1 MNRRTFVTR
10 GVTATTALLTARSF
24 AQAPAAAPAAKT
36 TDFSRG
42 APLAPELV
50 KEFVVAGHANAPRV
64 KELLAQTPAL
74 IHAAWDWG
82 NGDFECALN
91 GASHIGRKDV
101 ALVLLENGARLDAPC
116 AAMLGEVDVIKA
128 FLRLAPSAANSRGAH
143 GFSLLYHAAYPGKV
157 EIAELLSPHL
167 ATRAKD
173 CNQALQPA
181 SMVGHVDYVAWLLK
195 NGVDNP
201 NTKNFQGK
209 TPLDLATERKH
220 EKVIALL
227 KDAGGLATR

>member
-1 MNRRTFVTR
+1 MNRRTFVTQ
-10 GVTATTALLTARSF
+10 GVTATTALVAARSF
-24 AQAPAAAPAAKT
+24 AQIPAPSPAPKPAEPV
-36 TDFSRG
+36 R
-42 APLAPELV
+42 APQLAPEIV

-64 KELLAQTPAL
+64 KEMLAANPAL

-91 GASHIGRKDV
+91 GASHVGRQDV
-101 ALVLLENGARLDAPC
+101 ALLLLENGARLDAPA
-116 AAMLGEVDVIKA
+116 AAMLGETEVIKA
-128 FLRLAPSAANSRGAH
+128 FLRLTPNAANTRGAH
-143 GFSLLYHAAYPGKV
+143 GFSLLYHAAYPGSV

-167 ATRAKD
+167 KTRAKD
-173 CNQALQPA
+173 CNMALQPA
-181 SMVGHVDYVAWLLK
+181 SMAGNVDFVAWLLK

-201 NTKNFQGK
+201 NSKNFQGK

-227 KDAGGLATR
+227 KDAGGLTTR